1 MIFLDKIN
9 NLLFKSSKIKFI
21 LILFFILLFKTG
33 IFYHANLWYHLEVAK
48 SPFVNFF
55 QNQEHLHH
63 FYLSWFGSFLANIIN
78 ADDKVSFFLFNLF
91 FSFGFVFL
99 AISFLFKEFE
109 DKYARIAILLFFIF
123 PVSGTV
129 FYFVGYD
136 SLTLFLLMLGI
147 YFKKNYPIVILTGI
161 ALGLQHFE
169 IGIVS
174 TSIMLFASFINKFL
188 IKKNDIK
195 IVFPLVFVFGVIFG
209 KLLLF
214 YIFDYFQI
222 EIISSRTDYYQNI
235 LPQMLYTFFFRFYN
249 VIWFSVGLGWILII
263 KYFFSKNVNKSFLI
277 SFLCLLLLLPIIPD
291 TTRTFSGMSF
301 IIIFVFL
308 ISNLSF
314 LKDFS
319 KKECSA
325 FFILWTI
332 VPYGWAWEGVARP
345 SHLSYTIGYVMKNF
359 VNWFNIPGIESSWVW
374 PYFHAF

>member
-147 YFKKNYPIVILTGI
+147 YFKKNYPIVILTGGFSSI
-161 ALGLQHFE
+161 LSPKLKIKHQLIPMLTLE
-169 IGIVS
+169 GIR
-174 TSIMLFASFINKFL
+174 SI
-188 IKKNDIK
+188 
-195 IVFPLVFVFGVIFG
+195 
-209 KLLLF
+209 
-214 YIFDYFQI
+214 YDY
-222 EIISSRTDYYQNI
+222 N
-235 LPQMLYTFFFRFYN
+235 
-249 VIWFSVGLGWILII
+249 
-263 KYFFSKNVNKSFLI
+263 
-277 SFLCLLLLLPIIPD
+277 
-291 TTRTFSGMSF
+291 TT
-301 IIIFVFL
+301 
-308 ISNLSF
+308 
-314 LKDFS
+314 
-319 KKECSA
+319 
-325 FFILWTI
+325 
-332 VPYGWAWEGVARP
+332 
-345 SHLSYTIGYVMKNF
+345 
-359 VNWFNIPGIESSWVW
+359 
-374 PYFHAF
+374 